1 MNAPNLRFRGF
12 KDEWKKV
19 NFKNLFSERNVK
31 TGEIEKYPLYSLT
44 VSEGIVPKTD
54 RYKRDFLVKKEDN
67 FKVVYPNDFVSN
79 PMNMTIGAL
88 DLYKGEKTVSVS
100 GYYNV
105 FTNDSSYRN
114 YFLANYLTS
123 EKMIWR
129 YKSIATG
136 SLIEKQ
142 RVHYSQFIELQEL
155 LPSVEEAMQISNFL
169 ELLDKRI
176 YRQQEKV
183 HLLKEQKK
191 GYMQKIFKQEIRFKD
206 DDGGDYPEWEVYK
219 LKDFVERVNRK
230 NGENMTNHPLTISAQ
245 FGLVDQMEYFNKK
258 VASESLTGY
267 YLLRKGEFA
276 YNKSY
281 SKGYPYGAIK
291 RLDRYEHGALS
302 TLYICFSPNK
312 NVLSDFL
319 VQYFDSSAW
328 YREVSMVSVEGA
340 RNHGLLNV
348 SVTDFFETNHK
359 LPSLEEQIKISNF
372 LSELDDKLQLE
383 QQKLEALQ
391 QQKKG
396 FMQQMFI

>member
-1 MNAPNLRFRGF
+1 
-12 KDEWKKV
+12 
-19 NFKNLFSERNVK
+19 
-31 TGEIEKYPLYSLT
+31 
-44 VSEGIVPKTD
+44 
-54 RYKRDFLVKKEDN
+54 
-67 FKVVYPNDFVSN
+67 
-79 PMNMTIGAL
+79 
-88 DLYKGEKTVSVS
+88 KTVSVS